1 MRTTYWALGE
11 ALCFQRTELKYKW
24 GSESHV
30 FISISCR
37 FSLLLQMCNHTVCLL
52 TTKVSRVS
60 LHTFEKLKLCK
71 FVHADA
77 CSLWM

>member
-37 FSLLLQMCNHTVCLL
+37 FSLLLLNCCLL
-52 TTKVSRVS
+52 NTKVSRVS

-71 FVHADA
+71 FVHAGA